1 MHLQRLLNS
10 KMGKVALSLIL
21 GFGLATLFRKV
32 CTDKNCIVFNGP
44 VISEE
49 DIYKHDEKCMKYT
62 MQSTSC
68 DNSKKTIDIE
78 KRNDI
83 KPKKTFFGIL

>member
-1 MHLQRLLNS
+1 MQIQRLLNS
-10 KMGKVALSLIL
+10 PMGKVALSIIL

-49 DIYKHDEKCMKYT
+49 DIYKHDEKCLQYAME
-62 MQSTSC
+62 STSC

-78 KRNDI
+78 KRDDI

>member
-1 MHLQRLLNS
+1 
-10 KMGKVALSLIL
+10 MGKIALSIIL

-49 DIYKHDEKCMKYT
+49 DIYKHDEKCLQYT
-62 MQSTSC
+62 MESTSC
-68 DNSKKTIDIE
+68 DNAKKAIDIE
-78 KRNDI
+78 KRDDI

>member
-44 VISEE
+44 VISEK
-49 DIYKHDEKCMKYT
+49 DIYKHDDKCLQYT
-62 MQSTSC
+62 MESTSC
-68 DNSKKTIDIE
+68 DTQKKMIDIE
-78 KRNDI
+78 KRTDI
-83 KPKKTFFGIL
+83 KPPKRFGIF

>member
-1 MHLQRLLNS
+1 MYLQRLLNS
-10 KMGKVALSLIL
+10 KMGKIVLSIIL

-49 DIYKHDEKCMKYT
+49 DIYKYDEKCLKYS
-62 MQSTSC
+62 MESTSC
-68 DNSKKTIDIE
+68 DNATKIIEIE
-78 KRNDI
+78 KRDDI
-83 KPKKTFFGIL
+83 KPKKLFGIV

>member
-10 KMGKVALSLIL
+10 KTGKIVLSIIL

-49 DIYKHDEKCMKYT
+49 DIYKYDEKCLKYS
-62 MQSTSC
+62 MESTTC
-68 DNSKKTIDIE
+68 DNAKKTIEIE
-78 KRNDI
+78 KRDDI
-83 KPKKTFFGIL
+83 KPKKLFGIL